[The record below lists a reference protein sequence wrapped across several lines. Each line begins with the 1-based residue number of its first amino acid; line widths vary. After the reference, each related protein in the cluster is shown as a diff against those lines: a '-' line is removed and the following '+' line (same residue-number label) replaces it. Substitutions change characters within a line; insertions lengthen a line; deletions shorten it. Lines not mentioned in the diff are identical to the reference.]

1 MPKVNP
7 KNIQVRY
14 LFTVVRFTEKS
25 QISEWVTV
33 CEMAGTTNYEDF
45 QRFLKKFTAAID
57 PDDQLP
63 IRVSNYTITKDEFQ
77 PEVVN
82 FARQYLQDK
91 WVNRG
96 WGIGHWPEE
105 EVVEI

>member
-1 MPKVNP
+1 
-7 KNIQVRY
+7 
-14 LFTVVRFTEKS
+14 
-25 QISEWVTV
+25 
-33 CEMAGTTNYEDF
+33 MAGTTNYEEF

-91 WVNRG
+91 
-96 WGIGHWPEE
+96 
-105 EVVEI
+105 